1 MIQNEREYKVT
12 RGKLTMLAE
21 SLTEAQ
27 ARPRSDLPE
36 VIHQAGINGIRLLMN
51 DLETEIAEYEARREG
66 RSSSLQLDSVLEE
79 LPTALSRARVA
90 RGWTQKEL
98 AQALGVSE
106 QQVQKDE
113 RGGYERA
120 SLARLRRVAEALGL
134 QVTGEAR
141 LAPRDRDATAPQEA
155 AAGSRQ

>member
-1 MIQNEREYKVT
+1 
-12 RGKLTMLAE
+12 
-21 SLTEAQ
+21 
-27 ARPRSDLPE
+27 
-36 VIHQAGINGIRLLMN
+36 MN
-51 DLETEIAEYEARREG
+51 DLETELAEFEARREG
-66 RSSSLQLDSVLEE
+66 QPASLPLDSVLDE

-113 RGGYERA
+113 RGGYEKA

-155 AAGSRQ
+155 TAGSRQ